1 MFFYICAL
9 TLKKKSNNMFQKITF
24 CLAILFVTATVS
36 AQKKEKIK
44 GSKVVTLAQK
54 EIGDFENLEVSNNLE
69 IFLIKGEKCG
79 VEIEADDNLHEAI
92 DINLHG
98 GTLQLSANSEIS
110 GAKKFSVRI
119 TYTDAFKMVTA
130 NGQSS
135 ITALEDIVLNDFTF
149 KSFDAAKVFANVKTK
164 IFTLSA
170 NDKSKTELN
179 LTSEQAAIEMGKTA
193 QLKALISAT
202 ALKFDMY
209 QKTTATIEGDAID
222 LKLRLDNNSNF
233 TGKNLTAKTAELTT
247 EGYTNCS
254 ILVNGNVT
262 IDASGKSEIQ
272 LYGDQK
278 IDMKNFVD
286 DAVLR
291 KKPTK

>member
-1 MFFYICAL
+1 MIQKFSFFIAVFL
-9 TLKKKSNNMFQKITF
+9 M
-24 CLAILFVTATVS
+24 TATLS
-36 AQKKEKIK
+36 AQQKEKIK
-44 GSKVVTLAQK
+44 GSKIVTLKQK
-54 EIGDFENLEVSNNLE
+54 EIGDFENLEVGDNLE

-79 VEIEADDNLHEAI
+79 IEIEADDNLHDAI

-98 GTLQLSANSEIS
+98 GTLQLAAAKDVTS
-110 GAKKFSVRI
+110 AKKFSVRV
-119 TYTDAFKMVTA
+119 TYTDAFKMITA
-130 NGQSS
+130 NGQAN
-135 ITALEDIVLNDFTF
+135 ITALEDISLNDFTF
-149 KSFDAAKVFANVKTK
+149 KSFDSAKIFANVKVKT
-164 IFTLSA
+164 FTLSA

-179 LTSEQAAIEMGKTA
+179 LTSEQAAIEIGKTA

-209 QKTTATIEGDAID
+209 QKSSATIEGDAID
-222 LKLRLDNNSNF
+222 LKLRLDNNANF
-233 TGKNLTAKTAELTT
+233 TGKNFTAKTAELTT
-247 EGYTNCS
+247 EGYTSCS
-254 ILVNGNVT
+254 IVVNGNVT

-278 IDMKNFVD
+278 IEMKNFVD

>member
-1 MFFYICAL
+1 M
-9 TLKKKSNNMFQKITF
+9 
-24 CLAILFVTATVS
+24 TATLS
-36 AQKKEKIK
+36 AQQKEKIK
-44 GSKVVTLAQK
+44 GSKIVTLEQK
-54 EIGDFENLEVSNNLE
+54 EIGDFENLEVGDNLE

-79 VEIEADDNLHEAI
+79 IEIEADDNLHDAI

-98 GTLQLSANSEIS
+98 GTLQLTAAKDVTS
-110 GAKKFSVRI
+110 AKKFSVRVM
-119 TYTDAFKMVTA
+119 YTDAFKMITA
-130 NGQSS
+130 NGQAN
-135 ITALEDIVLNDFTF
+135 ITALEDISLNDFTF
-149 KSFDAAKVFANVKTK
+149 KSFDSAKIFANVKVKT
-164 IFTLSA
+164 FTLSA

-179 LTSEQAAIEMGKTA
+179 LTSEQAAIEIGKTA

-209 QKTTATIEGDAID
+209 QKSSATIEGDAID
-222 LKLRLDNNSNF
+222 LKLRLDNNANF
-233 TGKNLTAKTAELTT
+233 TGKNFTAKTAELTT

-254 ILVNGNVT
+254 IVVNGNVT

-278 IDMKNFVD
+278 IEMKNFVD